1 MIDLTTLKE
10 WLGIPA
16 TDTAHDA
23 LLTDLEAQAVE
34 WVERQTGRYF
44 GPPAETTEV
53 IRGTGARRLWLA
65 EPPVSVAEVTEV
77 VYPGG
82 TETVIDP
89 AGVNGYEVRV
99 AGNEGWLV
107 RRGGVWWPCYEYR
120 VRYTRGYPTGQ
131 EPADIRQ
138 LVLDLVALRWS
149 LRGKDG
155 LQSES
160 IGGYSYTRSAFHIA
174 DDGDLK
180 SIPGALRTIQAW
192 RRNV

>member
-10 WLGIPA
+10 WLGISA
-16 TDTAHDA
+16 EDTAHDA
-23 LLTDLEAQAVE
+23 LLTDLEARAVE

-53 IRGTGARRLWLA
+53 LCGTGARRLWLA
-65 EPPVSVAEVTEV
+65 EPPVSVAEVVEYA
-77 VYPGG
+77 YPGAEG
-82 TETVIDP
+82 VIIDP
-89 AGVNGYEVRV
+89 AAPDGYEIRTG
-99 AGNEGWLV
+99 GNEGWLV
-107 RRGGVWWPCYEYR
+107 RRGGVWWPGYEYR
-120 VRYTRGYPTGQ
+120 VRYTRGYPAGQ

-138 LVLDLVALRWS
+138 LVLDLVALKWS
-149 LRGKDG
+149 IRGKDG

-180 SIPGALRTIQAW
+180 SIPGALRTIQSW
-192 RRNV
+192 RRAV

>member
-1 MIDLTTLKE
+1 MIDLATLKG

-16 TDTAHDA
+16 EDTAHDA
-23 LLTDLEAQAVE
+23 LLTDLEAMAVE

-44 GPPAETTEV
+44 GPPEETVE
-53 IRGTGARRLWLA
+53 ILRGTGAPRLWLA
-65 EPPVSVAEVTEV
+65 EPPVSVAEVVEV
-77 VYPGG
+77 IHPGG

-89 AGVNGYEVRV
+89 DGYEIRTG
-99 AGNEGWLV
+99 GNEGWLV
-107 RRGGVWWPCYEYR
+107 RRGGVWWPGYEYR
-120 VRYTRGYPTGQ
+120 VRYTRGYPAGQ

-180 SIPGALRTIQAW
+180 SIPGALRTIQSW
-192 RRNV
+192 RRAV